1 MLRRSL
7 LASLLGGAVLLGDG
21 LGSGGAQAQAEIRD
35 RTLRFAFQNAQEHP
49 QGQGAKKF
57 ADLVEAK
64 SGGKIKVRLFPSG
77 QLGGDLQTVSALQG
91 GTLDLTVLNAGL
103 LVGQVKEFGL
113 FDLPFLF
120 ESGKEADAVVDG
132 PFGTKL
138 AEALPAKNLV
148 SLGYWELGFRN
159 VTNSRRPVTK
169 LEDIQG
175 LKIRVVQ
182 SPIYI
187 DLFNTLGA
195 NAVPLPF
202 PELYTALEQKTVDGQ
217 ENPPSLI
224 LTSKFFEVQKFLTL
238 TRHTYNPQIV
248 LFSKRVWDRL
258 NDEEKKIIQ
267 DAAQEAKLFQRQ
279 LTRDAEAQTVEQ
291 LKTNGMQ
298 VTELSPAETVRLRD
312 KVKPVVEKFSKD
324 IDPAVLKDLNAQLEA
339 ARAQR

>member
-1 MLRRSL
+1 MKTDTAIIAKLL
-7 LASLLGGAVLLGDG
+7 LAGAIMMPG
-21 LGSGGAQAQAEIRD
+21 LARAEIKD
-35 RTLRFAFQNAQEHP
+35 RTLRFAFQNAAEHP

-57 ADLVEAK
+57 ADLVEQK
-64 SGGKIKVRLFPSG
+64 TGGKIKVRVFPSG

-91 GTLDLTVLNAGL
+91 GTIDLTVLNAGL

-120 ESGKEADAVVDG
+120 ENGKEADAVVDG

-138 AEALPAKNLV
+138 AETLPAKNLV

-159 VTNSRRPVTK
+159 LTNSRRPVAK

-175 LKIRVVQ
+175 LKVRVVQ

-217 ENPPSLI
+217 ENPATLI
-224 LTSKFFEVQKFLTL
+224 QTSKFYEVQKHLTM

-248 LFSKRVWDRL
+248 IASKRVWDRL
-258 NDEEKKIIQ
+258 DADEKKIIEE
-267 DAAQEAKLFQRQ
+267 AAQEAKVFQRQ
-279 LTRDAEAQTVEQ
+279 LSRDSESKAIDA
-291 LKTNGMQ
+291 LKAAGMQ
-298 VTELSPAETVRLRD
+298 IVELPAAEIARIRE
-312 KVKPVVEKFSKD
+312 KVQPVVKKFSEGV
-324 IDPAVLKDLNAQLEA
+324 PEA
-339 ARAQR
+339 TVKELYAEIEKARASR

>member
-1 MLRRSL
+1 MISVPTTFLTF
-7 LASLLGGAVLLGDG
+7 ALGAAVLLPGI
-21 LGSGGAQAQAEIRD
+21 AQAEIKD

-57 ADLVEAK
+57 ADLVEQK

-91 GTLDLTVLNAGL
+91 GTIDLTVLNAGL
-103 LVGQVKEFGL
+103 LVGQIKEFGL

-132 PFGTKL
+132 PFGHKL
-138 AEALPAKNLV
+138 AETLPAKNLV

-159 VTNSRRPVTK
+159 LTNSRRPVAK

-175 LKIRVVQ
+175 LKVRVVQ
-182 SPIYI
+182 SPLYI
-187 DLFNTLGA
+187 ELFNTLGA

-217 ENPPSLI
+217 ENPVTLI
-224 LTSKFFEVQKFLTL
+224 NTSKFYEVQKHLTL

-248 LFSKRVWDRL
+248 IFSKRVWDRL
-258 NDEEKKIIQ
+258 DAEEKKLIEE
-267 DAAQEAKLFQRQ
+267 AAAEARTFQRQ
-279 LTRDAEAQTVEQ
+279 YSREQETKALDAVKAA
-291 LKTNGMQ
+291 GMQ
-298 VTELSPAETVRLRD
+298 VVELPAAEVARIRD
-312 KVKPVVEKFSKD
+312 KVQPVVKKFSEGVPEATVKELYAE
-324 IDPAVLKDLNAQLEA
+324 IEKARA
-339 ARAQR
+339 AR

>member
-1 MLRRSL
+1 MTPMTTAFARLALGAAL
-7 LASLLGGAVLLGDG
+7 LLPSM
-21 LGSGGAQAQAEIRD
+21 AQAEIKD

-57 ADLVEAK
+57 ADIVEQK

-91 GTLDLTVLNAGL
+91 GTIDLTVLNAGL

-120 ESGKEADAVVDG
+120 ASGKEADAVVDG
-132 PFGTKL
+132 PFGRKL
-138 AEALPAKNLV
+138 ADLLPAKNLM

-159 VTNSRRPVTK
+159 LTNSRRPVTK
-169 LEDIQG
+169 LEEIQG
-175 LKIRVVQ
+175 LKVRVVQ
-182 SPIYI
+182 SPLYI

-217 ENPPSLI
+217 ENPVTLI
-224 LTSKFFEVQKFLTL
+224 NTSKFYEVQKHLTL

-248 LFSKRVWDRL
+248 VFSKRVWDRL
-258 NDEEKKIIQ
+258 DADEKKLIE
-267 DAAQEAKLFQRQ
+267 DAAQEARTFQREYSREQ
-279 LTRDAEAQTVEQ
+279 ETKALEAV
-291 LKTNGMQ
+291 KAAGMQ
-298 VTELSPAETVRLRD
+298 VVELSAAEVTRIRE
-312 KVKPVVEKFSKD
+312 KVQPVIKKFSEG
-324 IDPAVLKDLNAQLEA
+324 VNEA
-339 ARAQR
+339 TVKELYAEIEKARAMK

>member
-1 MLRRSL
+1 MNPMTNAFARLALGAAL
-7 LASLLGGAVLLGDG
+7 LMPSM
-21 LGSGGAQAQAEIRD
+21 AQAEIKD

-57 ADLVEAK
+57 ADIVEQK

-91 GTLDLTVLNAGL
+91 GTIDLTVLNAGL

-132 PFGTKL
+132 PFGRKL
-138 AEALPAKNLV
+138 ADLLPAKNLM

-159 VTNSRRPVTK
+159 LTNSRRPVTK
-169 LEDIQG
+169 LEEIQG
-175 LKIRVVQ
+175 LKVRVVQ
-182 SPIYI
+182 SPLYI

-217 ENPPSLI
+217 ENPVTLI
-224 LTSKFFEVQKFLTL
+224 NTSKFYEVQKHLTL

-248 LFSKRVWDRL
+248 IFSKRVWDRL
-258 NDEEKKIIQ
+258 DAEEKKLIE
-267 DAAQEAKLFQRQ
+267 DAAQEARTFQREFS
-279 LTRDAEAQTVEQ
+279 REQ
-291 LKTNGMQ
+291 ETKALEVVKAAGMQ
-298 VTELSPAETVRLRD
+298 VVELPAAEVTRIRE
-312 KVKPVVEKFSKD
+312 KVQPVIKKFSD
-324 IDPAVLKDLNAQLEA
+324 GVNEA
-339 ARAQR
+339 TVKELYAEIEKARAPK

>member
-1 MLRRSL
+1 MKMKNSGLATL
-7 LASLLGGAVLLGDG
+7 LLVGAVALP
-21 LGSGGAQAQAEIRD
+21 GAAGAEIKD
-35 RTLRFAFQNAQEHP
+35 RTLRFAFQNAAEHP

-57 ADLVEAK
+57 ADLVEQK

-91 GTLDLTVLNAGL
+91 GTMDFTVLNAGL

-217 ENPPSLI
+217 ENPATLI
-224 LTSKFFEVQKFLTL
+224 QTSKFFEVQKHLTM

-248 LFSKRVWDRL
+248 IASKRVWDRL
-258 NDEEKKIIQ
+258 DADEKKLIE
-267 DAAQEAKLFQRQ
+267 DAAQEAKVFQRQ
-279 LTRDAEAQTVEQ
+279 LSRDSESKAIDA
-291 LKTNGMQ
+291 LKAAGMQ
-298 VTELSPAETVRLRD
+298 IVELPAAELTRIREKVQPVVKKFSEGVPEETVKELYAEI
-312 KVKPVVEKFSKD
+312 EK
-324 IDPAVLKDLNAQLEA
+324 
-339 ARAQR
+339 ARATR

>member
-1 MLRRSL
+1 MNPMTNAFARLALGAAL
-7 LASLLGGAVLLGDG
+7 LMPSM
-21 LGSGGAQAQAEIRD
+21 AQAEIKD

-57 ADLVEAK
+57 ADIVEQK

-91 GTLDLTVLNAGL
+91 GTIDLTVLNAGL

-132 PFGTKL
+132 PFGRKL
-138 AEALPAKNLV
+138 ADLLPAKNLM

-159 VTNSRRPVTK
+159 LTNSRRPVTK
-169 LEDIQG
+169 LEEIQG
-175 LKIRVVQ
+175 LKVRVVQ
-182 SPIYI
+182 SPLYI

-217 ENPPSLI
+217 ENPVTLI
-224 LTSKFFEVQKFLTL
+224 NTSKFYEVQKHLTL

-248 LFSKRVWDRL
+248 IFSKRVWDRL
-258 NDEEKKIIQ
+258 DAEEKKLIE
-267 DAAQEAKLFQRQ
+267 DAAQEARTFQREFSREQ
-279 LTRDAEAQTVEQ
+279 ETKALEAV
-291 LKTNGMQ
+291 KAAGMQ
-298 VTELSPAETVRLRD
+298 VVELPAAEVTRIRE
-312 KVKPVVEKFSKD
+312 KVQPVIKKFSD
-324 IDPAVLKDLNAQLEA
+324 GVNEA
-339 ARAQR
+339 TVKELYAEIEKARATK

>member
-1 MLRRSL
+1 MTPMTTAFARLALGAAL
-7 LASLLGGAVLLGDG
+7 LLPSM
-21 LGSGGAQAQAEIRD
+21 AQAEIKD

-57 ADLVEAK
+57 ADIVEQK

-91 GTLDLTVLNAGL
+91 GTIDLTVLNAGL

-120 ESGKEADAVVDG
+120 ASGKEADAVVDG
-132 PFGTKL
+132 PFGRKL
-138 AEALPAKNLV
+138 ADLLPAKNLM

-159 VTNSRRPVTK
+159 LTNSRRPVTK
-169 LEDIQG
+169 LEEIQG
-175 LKIRVVQ
+175 LKVRVVQ
-182 SPIYI
+182 SPLYI

-217 ENPPSLI
+217 ENPVTLI
-224 LTSKFFEVQKFLTL
+224 NTSKFYEVQKHLTL

-248 LFSKRVWDRL
+248 VFSKRVWDRL
-258 NDEEKKIIQ
+258 DADEKKLIE
-267 DAAQEAKLFQRQ
+267 DAAQEARTFQREFSREQ
-279 LTRDAEAQTVEQ
+279 ETKALEAV
-291 LKTNGMQ
+291 KAAGMQ
-298 VTELSPAETVRLRD
+298 VVELPAAEVTRIRE
-312 KVKPVVEKFSKD
+312 KVQPVIKKFSEG
-324 IDPAVLKDLNAQLEA
+324 VNEA
-339 ARAQR
+339 TVKELYAEIEKARAMK

>member
-1 MLRRSL
+1 MTPMTTAFARLALGAAFL
-7 LASLLGGAVLLGDG
+7 LPS
-21 LGSGGAQAQAEIRD
+21 SAQAEIKD

-57 ADLVEAK
+57 ADIVEQK

-91 GTLDLTVLNAGL
+91 GTIDLTVLNAGL

-132 PFGTKL
+132 PFGRKL
-138 AEALPAKNLV
+138 ADLLPAKNLM

-159 VTNSRRPVTK
+159 LTNSRRPVTK
-169 LEDIQG
+169 LEEIQG
-175 LKIRVVQ
+175 LKVRVVQ
-182 SPIYI
+182 SPLYI

-217 ENPPSLI
+217 ENPVTLI
-224 LTSKFFEVQKFLTL
+224 NTSKFYEVQKHLTL

-248 LFSKRVWDRL
+248 VFSKRVWDRL
-258 NDEEKKIIQ
+258 DADEKKLIE
-267 DAAQEAKLFQRQ
+267 DAAQEARTFQREYSREQ
-279 LTRDAEAQTVEQ
+279 ETKALEAV
-291 LKTNGMQ
+291 KAAGMQ
-298 VTELSPAETVRLRD
+298 VVELPAAEVTRIRE
-312 KVKPVVEKFSKD
+312 KVQPVIKKFSEG
-324 IDPAVLKDLNAQLEA
+324 VNEA
-339 ARAQR
+339 TVKELYAEIEKARAMK

>member
-1 MLRRSL
+1 MTRSGTIFTTM
-7 LASLLGGAVLLGDG
+7 LLGGALLFPGVAG
-21 LGSGGAQAQAEIRD
+21 AEIKD
-35 RTLRFAFQNAQEHP
+35 RTIRFAFQNAEEHP

-57 ADLVEAK
+57 AELVGQK

-77 QLGGDLQTVSALQG
+77 QLGGDIQTVSALQG
-91 GTLDLTVLNAGL
+91 GTIDMTVLNAGL

-132 PFGTKL
+132 PFGQKL
-138 AEALPAKNLV
+138 AETLPPKGLV
-148 SLGYWELGFRN
+148 GLGYWELGFRN

-217 ENPPSLI
+217 ENPATLI
-224 LTSKFFEVQKFLTL
+224 LTSKLYEVQKHLTF

-248 LFSKRVWDRL
+248 IFSKKVWDRF
-258 NDEEKKIIQ
+258 DAEEKKLIEE
-267 DAAQEAKLFQRQ
+267 AAAEARTFQRQ
-279 LTRDAEAQTVEQ
+279 FSRDSEAKAVEQ
-291 LKTNGMQ
+291 LKTHGMQ
-298 VTELSPAETVRLRD
+298 IVELSPAEVARLRD
-312 KVKPVVEKFSKD
+312 KTKSVVEKFTKD
-324 IDPAVLKDLNAQLEA
+324 IDAAVVKDLYAQIEKVRGA
-339 ARAQR
+339 K

>member
-1 MLRRSL
+1 MTPMTTAFARFALGAAL
-7 LASLLGGAVLLGDG
+7 LLPSI
-21 LGSGGAQAQAEIRD
+21 AQAEIKD

-57 ADLVEAK
+57 ADIVEQK

-91 GTLDLTVLNAGL
+91 GTIDLTVLNAGL

-132 PFGTKL
+132 PFGRKL
-138 AEALPAKNLV
+138 ADLLPAKNLM

-159 VTNSRRPVTK
+159 LTNSRRPVTK
-169 LEDIQG
+169 LEEIQG
-175 LKIRVVQ
+175 LKVRVVQ
-182 SPIYI
+182 SPLYI

-217 ENPPSLI
+217 ENPVTLI
-224 LTSKFFEVQKFLTL
+224 NTSKFYEVQKHLTL

-248 LFSKRVWDRL
+248 VFSKRVWDRL
-258 NDEEKKIIQ
+258 DADEKKLIE
-267 DAAQEAKLFQRQ
+267 DAAQEARTFQREYSREQ
-279 LTRDAEAQTVEQ
+279 ETKALEAV
-291 LKTNGMQ
+291 KAAGMQ
-298 VTELSPAETVRLRD
+298 VVELPAAEVTRIRE
-312 KVKPVVEKFSKD
+312 KVQPVIKKFSEG
-324 IDPAVLKDLNAQLEA
+324 VNEA
-339 ARAQR
+339 TVKELYVEIEKARATK

>member
-1 MLRRSL
+1 MTSIPTTLARLALGTAL
-7 LASLLGGAVLLGDG
+7 LMPG
-21 LGSGGAQAQAEIRD
+21 LAQAEIKD
-35 RTLRFAFQNAQEHP
+35 RTLRFAFQNAAEHP

-57 ADLVEAK
+57 ADIVESK

-91 GTLDLTVLNAGL
+91 GTIDLTVLNAGL

-132 PFGTKL
+132 PFGQRL
-138 AEALPAKNLV
+138 AQTLPAKNLIP
-148 SLGYWELGFRN
+148 LGYWELGFRN
-159 VTNSRRPVTK
+159 LTNSRRPVTK

-175 LKIRVVQ
+175 LKVRVVQ
-182 SPIYI
+182 SPLYI

-217 ENPPSLI
+217 ENPVTLI
-224 LTSKFFEVQKFLTL
+224 NTSKFYEVQKHLTL

-248 LFSKRVWDRL
+248 IFSKRVWDRL
-258 NDEEKKIIQ
+258 EADEKKLIEN
-267 DAAQEAKLFQRQ
+267 AAQEAKVFQREFSRGEEGKA
-279 LTRDAEAQTVEQ
+279 LEAV
-291 LKTNGMQ
+291 KAAGMQ
-298 VTELSPAETVRLRD
+298 VVELSAAEVTRIRE
-312 KVKPVVEKFSKD
+312 KVQPVVKKFSEG
-324 IDPAVLKDLNAQLEA
+324 ANEA
-339 ARAQR
+339 SVKELYAEIEKARATR